1 MKRRTFIAA
10 LGCAAAGW
18 PRAGRAQQRVPRIG
32 YLSPFSAD
40 DSKPLLAAF
49 EAGLGDLGYVA
60 GKTIEI
66 ELRFGDGQEDRM
78 AVLAQELVNLD
89 V

>member
-18 PRAGRAQQRVPRIG
+18 PSAGRAQQRVPRIG

-40 DSKPLLAAF
+40 DSKSLLAAF
-49 EAGLGDLGYVA
+49 
-60 GKTIEI
+60 
-66 ELRFGDGQEDRM
+66 
-78 AVLAQELVNLD
+78 
-89 V
+89 